1 MSVLE
6 FLVKDMVTNWKF
18 EHEKD
23 QELLALIND
32 SCEVYIVADGLDEA
46 DDELFSSPLDANS
59 QMGLYNKATSDVI
72 IKNLL
77 AGRILPKAK
86 KVITS
91 RPDAFLNLHS
101 DFKPNFN
108 VRVLGLNLESQKAL
122 GLLLCNKSDAEYSKV
137 EEKLDA
143 NPDLRAFCYNPL
155 QCSITVQVL
164 MNKQISETDSR
175 IMSALIL
182 VENLLCMFRRNKH
195 LQDELHDT
203 VGGLAELAMQG
214 MKDDRFIFEK
224 EELTDLKRETLK
236 QFFLSKTASIRRPGE
251 NILKGEKKFFFTHL
265 LWQEFF
271 AAMWLMFVSDEKQ
284 FRDSTEDLSGNRWR
298 VVLPFTFGLQNNV
311 VAEKIVVLFESFKGK
326 SDDSLFCNKCKALR
340 KFHYNAVDHGSTM
353 EACRPAL
360 EAKQPSLDENVA
372 ERLPTSSILPPTPT
386 QSRACATD
394 HAFNIESSTE
404 HSSTSN
410 EATLQGDS
418 PQILMNEVIVD

>member
-1 MSVLE
+1 MNQQLRSCYTNFYCFKGRKLRNELQEVISRNSFLEENQVSLEIASYEEHQGREYVGIGSEGSSVVEQLLQTRSTVLYEAAKLFKEAEDRGGNSLGIIGEAGVGKTNLSKTLLQLKATNTSQDNKESLYVFHLNFRYMGCNKEMSVLE

-46 DDELFSSPLDANS
+46 DDKLFSSPLDANS

-224 EELTDLKRETLK
+224 EELTDLKHETLK
-236 QFFLSKTASIRRPGE
+236 QFFFGKNSIYSASR
-251 NILKGEKKFFFTHL
+251 
-265 LWQEFF
+265 
-271 AAMWLMFVSDEKQ
+271 
-284 FRDSTEDLSGNRWR
+284 
-298 VVLPFTFGLQNNV
+298 
-311 VAEKIVVLFESFKGK
+311 
-326 SDDSLFCNKCKALR
+326 
-340 KFHYNAVDHGSTM
+340 
-353 EACRPAL
+353 
-360 EAKQPSLDENVA
+360 
-372 ERLPTSSILPPTPT
+372 
-386 QSRACATD
+386 
-394 HAFNIESSTE
+394 
-404 HSSTSN
+404 
-410 EATLQGDS
+410 
-418 PQILMNEVIVD
+418 

>member
-1 MSVLE
+1 LEENQVSLEIASYEEHQGREYVGIGSEGSSVVEQHLQTTSTVLYEAAKLFKEAEDRGGNSLGIIGEAGAGKTNLSKTLLQLKATNTSQDSKESLYVFHLNFRYMGCNKEMSVLE

-46 DDELFSSPLDANS
+46 DDKLFSSPLDANS

-224 EELTDLKRETLK
+224 EELTDLKHETLK
-236 QFFLSKTASIRRPGE
+236 QFFFGKNSIYSASR
-251 NILKGEKKFFFTHL
+251 
-265 LWQEFF
+265 
-271 AAMWLMFVSDEKQ
+271 
-284 FRDSTEDLSGNRWR
+284 
-298 VVLPFTFGLQNNV
+298 
-311 VAEKIVVLFESFKGK
+311 
-326 SDDSLFCNKCKALR
+326 
-340 KFHYNAVDHGSTM
+340 
-353 EACRPAL
+353 
-360 EAKQPSLDENVA
+360 
-372 ERLPTSSILPPTPT
+372 
-386 QSRACATD
+386 
-394 HAFNIESSTE
+394 
-404 HSSTSN
+404 
-410 EATLQGDS
+410 
-418 PQILMNEVIVD
+418 